1 MPRTE
6 ARKLRGLGTQ
16 DEQHLQELAELY
28 VPHPRMVSTISE
40 VRHSL
45 ERARRDRHLTLL
57 VGPTGVGK
65 TTAWQQLGGEFA
77 AAAAGDASPDRLG
90 SIYVRLEAKAGAY
103 RSASLDRFLL
113 LAADEPLIERKQILP
128 GKPGKMLSLTGTNE
142 GRRQALLNV
151 LRFRRPSAIVID
163 EAQHFGYLT
172 GRGAE
177 LALDDLKTLADSSD
191 VPLLFLGTY
200 AMAQFSGLSGQLAR
214 RTQDVHFARYDG
226 SAESWLE
233 FLSTLNYITSRVS
246 FDFDP
251 LDDEGSKDLYAG
263 CIGCIGL
270 LMRWLVRSY
279 ERCLRSGRRAIA
291 REDLDAERWQA
302 GKLSKQ
308 LDDIRHGES
317 RMSELIGDFDA
328 LYQSLGL
335 SLPAGKQKRGTRP
348 GTRSPVRDVVGSL
361 VGESKARSA

>member
-6 ARKLRGLGTQ
+6 PRKLRPLSGQ
-16 DEQHLQELAELY
+16 DQQHLKELSELY

-40 VRHSL
+40 VRRSL
-45 ERARRDRHLTLL
+45 ERARQDRHLTLL

-65 TTAWQQLGGEFA
+65 TTAWQQLEREFA
-77 AAAAGDASPDRLG
+77 AAGASDASPDRLG

-103 RSASLDRFLL
+103 RSASLDRSIL

-128 GKPGKMLSLTGTNE
+128 GKPGRMMSLAGTNE

-151 LRFRRPSAIVID
+151 LRFRRPSALVID

-191 VPLLFLGTY
+191 VPLLFVGTY
-200 AMAQFSGLSGQLAR
+200 AMAQFSSLSGQLAR
-214 RTQDVHFARYDG
+214 RTHDVHFARYDG
-226 SAESWLE
+226 TAESWRS
-233 FLSTLNYITSRVS
+233 FISTLNYIASHVS
-246 FDFDP
+246 FGFDP
-251 LDDEGSKDLYAG
+251 LDDEASKYLYAG

-279 ERCLRSGRRAIA
+279 ERCLRSGRQAIA

-302 GKLSKQ
+302 GKLAKQ
-308 LDDIRHGES
+308 LSDITHGEAS
-317 RMSELIGDFDA
+317 MSELIGDFDA
-328 LYQSLGL
+328 LYQSLEL
-335 SLPAGKQKRGTRP
+335 SLPAAKQKGGRRP
-348 GTRSPVRDVVGSL
+348 GTRNPVRDVVGSPI
-361 VGESKARSA
+361 GASEARSA